1 MIDMKAVGTG
11 IRWLKIG
18 RSGCIC
24 QQVSSENDEGAYC
37 AANKSCPTIIC
48 CAVVGRV
55 LRGGEI

>member
-18 RSGCIC
+18 RNGYRC
-24 QQVSSENDEGAYC
+24 QQVSSENDEGASC

-48 CAVVGRV
+48 CAVVERT
-55 LRGGEI
+55 EF